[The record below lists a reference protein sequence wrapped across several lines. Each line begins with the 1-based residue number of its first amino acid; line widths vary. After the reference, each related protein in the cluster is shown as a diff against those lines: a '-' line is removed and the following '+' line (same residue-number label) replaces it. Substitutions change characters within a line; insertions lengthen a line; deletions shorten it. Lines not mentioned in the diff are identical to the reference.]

1 MKIKL
6 SVLYLLIFLF
16 LASCKEHQNVKA
28 KIFERKEIRG
38 DKLMIKYNYVANGQ
52 LYIDSATIHNRVIPG
67 DSIIVTIDPSNP
79 RKGSPKF

>member
-1 MKIKL
+1 M
-6 SVLYLLIFLF
+6 
-16 LASCKEHQNVKA
+16 KA

-52 LYIDSATIHNRVIPG
+52 LYIDSATINNRVIPG

-79 RKGSPKF
+79 GKGSPKF

>member
-16 LASCKEHQNVKA
+16 LAACKEHQNVKA

-52 LYIDSATIHNRVIPG
+52 LYIDSATINNRVIPG

-79 RKGSPKF
+79 RKGSLKF

>member
-28 KIFERKEIRG
+28 KIFERKEIMG
-38 DKLMIKYNYVANGQ
+38 DKLMIKYNYVVKNH
-52 LYIDSATIHNRVIPG
+52 LYIDSAIIKSRVIPG
-67 DSIIVTIDPSNP
+67 DSINVTIDPSNP
-79 RKGSPKF
+79 RKGWPQF